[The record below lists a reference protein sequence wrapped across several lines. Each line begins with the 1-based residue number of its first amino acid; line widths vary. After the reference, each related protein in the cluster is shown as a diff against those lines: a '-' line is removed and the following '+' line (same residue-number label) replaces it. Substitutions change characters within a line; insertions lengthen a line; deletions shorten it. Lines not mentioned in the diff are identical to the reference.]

1 MASRGE
7 SSREQDSGRAGEA
20 VPLTRAVMYVRMSTE
35 HQRYSAENQQDVM
48 AAYAARRRM
57 PIVGVYS
64 DGGKS
69 GLLGDQRDGLQRL
82 IQDAT
87 NSDRSFDAILVYD
100 VSRWGRFQHPDQHAY
115 YEFICW
121 QAGVRVHYCAEQFR
135 NDDSMPDYLMKD
147 IKRLMAGEYSR
158 ELSVKVF
165 HGQCR
170 LILLGFRQGG
180 IAGYGLRRVLV
191 DHTGAVKGVLAM
203 GEHKS
208 IQTDRVVLEPGPP
221 EEVKTVR
228 WMYRQFAARAKN
240 EREIADAL
248 NARGTV
254 TDLGRPWTRATVH
267 QVLTN
272 EKYVGDNVYNRVS
285 FKLKQKRV
293 HNKPEQYVRANN
305 VFGPVVDR
313 TLFLQV
319 HELIAERSRRLSDE
333 ELLAWL
339 KRAYEERGR
348 LSALIIDEYDAG
360 PSSSAFRSR
369 FGSLVRAYR
378 LVGYVPDHD
387 YAYLEINRRLRRLHP
402 EVVEQIVSAMR
413 AQGATVSRDQRTDL
427 LTVNDEFTLS
437 VAAARCRQLVSG
449 VYRWVIRL
457 DAALRPDVTVAVRMD
472 WENSLP
478 MDYYF
483 LPALDISG
491 EKLRL
496 AEANGLFFDAYR
508 FDSLDYLVAMA
519 RRIHVQEMV

>member
-1 MASRGE
+1 
-7 SSREQDSGRAGEA
+7 
-20 VPLTRAVMYVRMSTE
+20 MYVRMSTD
-35 HQRYSAENQQDVM
+35 HQRYSSENQQEVM
-48 AAYAARRRM
+48 AAYATRRGM
-57 PIVGVYS
+57 PVVGVYS

-82 IQDAT
+82 ILDAT
-87 NSDRSFDAILVYD
+87 SPDRNFDAILVYD

-191 DHTGAVKGVLAM
+191 DHTGAVKGVLAK

-208 IQTDRVVLEPGPP
+208 IQTDRVVLEPGPT

-228 WMYRQFAARAKN
+228 WMYRQFASRAKN
-240 EREIADAL
+240 EQEIADVL

-272 EKYVGDNVYNRVS
+272 EKYVGNNVYNRVS

-293 HNKPEQYVRANN
+293 RNKPEQYIRADG
-305 VFGPVVDR
+305 VFGAVVDR
-313 TLFLQV
+313 TLFLEV
-319 HELIAERSRRLSDE
+319 RALIAERTRRLSDD
-333 ELLAWL
+333 ELLDWL
-339 KRAYEERGR
+339 KRAYERHGR

-360 PSSSAFRSR
+360 PSSSAFRAR

-387 YAYLEINRRLRRLHP
+387 YAYLEINRRLRGLYP
-402 EVVEQIVSAMR
+402 QVVEQIVSTML
-413 AQGATVSRDQRTDL
+413 AQGATVTRDQRADL
-427 LTVNDEFTLS
+427 LTVNDEFTVS
-437 VAAARCRQLVSG
+437 VVAARCRQLLSG
-449 VYRWVIRL
+449 ACRWVIRL
-457 DAALRPDVTVAVRMD
+457 DARLDPDITVAARMD
-472 WENSLP
+472 RENSLP
-478 MDYYF
+478 MDYYI
-483 LPALDISG
+483 LPALDVSG

-496 AEANGLFFDAYR
+496 AEANGLFLDTYR
-508 FDSLDYLVAMA
+508 FDNLDYLVAMA
-519 RRIHVQEMV
+519 RRIHVKEIV

>member
-1 MASRGE
+1 
-7 SSREQDSGRAGEA
+7 
-20 VPLTRAVMYVRMSTE
+20 
-35 HQRYSAENQQDVM
+35 
-48 AAYAARRRM
+48 
-57 PIVGVYS
+57 
-64 DGGKS
+64 
-69 GLLGDQRDGLQRL
+69 
-82 IQDAT
+82 
-87 NSDRSFDAILVYD
+87 
-100 VSRWGRFQHPDQHAY
+100 
-115 YEFICW
+115 
-121 QAGVRVHYCAEQFR
+121 
-135 NDDSMPDYLMKD
+135 
-147 IKRLMAGEYSR
+147 
-158 ELSVKVF
+158 
-165 HGQCR
+165 
-170 LILLGFRQGG
+170 
-180 IAGYGLRRVLV
+180 
-191 DHTGAVKGVLAM
+191 
-203 GEHKS
+203 
-208 IQTDRVVLEPGPP
+208 
-221 EEVKTVR
+221 
-228 WMYRQFAARAKN
+228 
-240 EREIADAL
+240 
-248 NARGTV
+248 
-254 TDLGRPWTRATVH
+254 
-267 QVLTN
+267 
-272 EKYVGDNVYNRVS
+272 
-285 FKLKQKRV
+285 
-293 HNKPEQYVRANN
+293 
-305 VFGPVVDR
+305 VDR

-519 RRIHVQEMV
+519 RRIHVKEMA